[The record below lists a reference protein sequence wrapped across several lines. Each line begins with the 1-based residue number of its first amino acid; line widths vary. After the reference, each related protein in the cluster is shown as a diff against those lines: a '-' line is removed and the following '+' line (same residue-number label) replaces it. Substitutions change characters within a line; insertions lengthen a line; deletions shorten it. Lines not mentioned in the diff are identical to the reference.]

1 MEVNSIGKTLKKAL
15 PPTILSMV
23 LLLVNLKFFGLS
35 NIIIAIYMTLTFIRM
50 RTYLIIENNIF
61 KPLFI
66 QLAIGV
72 LASVASMG
80 GLLEVLINF
89 FGIIILVYL
98 LTDEYNPDSYFP
110 YLMAFVLLQMFP
122 VKFDQISNRLLGIFV
137 SYIIVYLALMI
148 VSPKGEDNKIQEL
161 IKSGFENIHSQ
172 FKNLYYDDID
182 KVKSEQIELFDIC
195 RELNR
200 FVYSGG
206 RRKYYQ
212 IMIAFQHIN
221 NIIHDLKSSKE
232 IIEENKKE
240 FKRFYKLFKYLENNF
255 KDYKLCA
262 ERLEEFEKEFKF
274 HNKNLTFYT
283 SLVLRYLSESI
294 EHLNY
299 HRFNLR
305 KFLNFKNNKDYFQVY
320 SKYNLKLNEFKL
332 RFAIRMSVIVTL
344 AFFVIRRFSL
354 PKGYWLPMTVFILA
368 LPFYEDSKARVY
380 ARFRG
385 TILGVIVAFL
395 LFSVFKGQ
403 EMHFV
408 IILVTTFFMY
418 AFKDYATMSIYV
430 TCYALAI
437 TTISMSDGEAVILRL
452 LYTGIAA
459 IVVLFANK
467 FILPNKNHV
476 ELINMVKKLIDLDK
490 VMITKVREALEKD
503 FDEMELR
510 RIIYSS
516 YLISGRIHMHTNPS
530 DKKEDKE
537 IKKFMLSNSEFTT
550 SIINYAV
557 ILSNSNKG
565 ALDYEYINEGISL
578 IEEKL
583 RSFTE
588 EFFYKSNYIGS
599 FCKNI
604 QLINREDNYKN
615 YCLIK
620 CVDRVYN
627 LEKNLNI
634 LKRTIIN

>member
-305 KFLNFKNNKDYFQVY
+305 KFLNFKNNKDYFQVH

-490 VMITKVREALEKD
+490 VMITKAREALEKD

>member
-1 MEVNSIGKTLKKAL
+1 
-15 PPTILSMV
+15 MV

-490 VMITKVREALEKD
+490 VMITKAREALEKD

-516 YLISGRIHMHTNPS
+516 YLISGRIQMHTNPS

>member
-1 MEVNSIGKTLKKAL
+1 MELNSIRKTLKKAL

-35 NIIIAIYMTLTFIRM
+35 NIIIATYMTLTFIRM
-50 RTYLIIENNIF
+50 RTYLIIENNIL

-66 QLAIGV
+66 QLAIGG

-80 GLLEVLINF
+80 GFLEVLINF

-122 VKFDQISNRLLGIFV
+122 VKFDQISNRLLGIFI

-200 FVYSGG
+200 FVYSGR

-221 NIIHDLKSSKE
+221 NLIHDLKSSKE

-255 KDYKLCA
+255 NDYKLCA
-262 ERLEEFEKEFKF
+262 EKLDIFEKEFKF

-320 SKYNLKLNEFKL
+320 SKYNFKLNEFKL

-344 AFFVIRRFSL
+344 SFFVIRIFSL

-476 ELINMVKKLIDLDK
+476 ELINMVKKLIELDK

-516 YLISGRIHMHTNPS
+516 YLISGRIQMHINTS
-530 DKKEDKE
+530 DEKENKD

-550 SIINYAV
+550 AIINYAV
-557 ILSNSNKG
+557 VLSNLNKG
-565 ALDYEYINEGISL
+565 ALDYEYINEGINL

-583 RSFTE
+583 MSFKE
-588 EFFYKSNYIGS
+588 KFFYKSKCIGS
-599 FCKNI
+599 SCKNI
-604 QLINREDNYKN
+604 QLIDHEDNYKN

-627 LEKNLNI
+627 LEKNLNT

>member
-490 VMITKVREALEKD
+490 VMITKAREALEKD

-516 YLISGRIHMHTNPS
+516 YLISGRIQMHTNPS

-588 EFFYKSNYIGS
+588 EFFYKSNYIRS

>member
-490 VMITKVREALEKD
+490 VMITKAREALEKD

>member
-35 NIIIAIYMTLTFIRM
+35 NIIIATYMTLTFIRM

-137 SYIIVYLALMI
+137 SYIIVYLALRI

-255 KDYKLCA
+255 NDYKLCA
-262 ERLEEFEKEFKF
+262 ERLEEFEKEFRF

-490 VMITKVREALEKD
+490 VMITKAREALEKD

-516 YLISGRIHMHTNPS
+516 YLISGRIQMHTNPS

-583 RSFTE
+583 RSFKE
-588 EFFYKSNYIGS
+588 EFFYNPNYIGS

-604 QLINREDNYKN
+604 QLINHEDNYKN

-634 LKRTIIN
+634 LKRTMTN

>member
-490 VMITKVREALEKD
+490 VMITKAREALEKD

-516 YLISGRIHMHTNPS
+516 YLISGRIQMHTNPS

-583 RSFTE
+583 RSFKE
-588 EFFYKSNYIGS
+588 EFFYNPNYIGS

-604 QLINREDNYKN
+604 QLINHEDNYKN

-634 LKRTIIN
+634 LKRTMTN

>member
-490 VMITKVREALEKD
+490 VMITKAREALEKD

-620 CVDRVYN
+620 CVDRDYN

>member
-1 MEVNSIGKTLKKAL
+1 
-15 PPTILSMV
+15 
-23 LLLVNLKFFGLS
+23 
-35 NIIIAIYMTLTFIRM
+35 
-50 RTYLIIENNIF
+50 
-61 KPLFI
+61 
-66 QLAIGV
+66 
-72 LASVASMG
+72 
-80 GLLEVLINF
+80 
-89 FGIIILVYL
+89 
-98 LTDEYNPDSYFP
+98 
-110 YLMAFVLLQMFP
+110 
-122 VKFDQISNRLLGIFV
+122 
-137 SYIIVYLALMI
+137 
-148 VSPKGEDNKIQEL
+148 
-161 IKSGFENIHSQ
+161 
-172 FKNLYYDDID
+172 
-182 KVKSEQIELFDIC
+182 
-195 RELNR
+195 
-200 FVYSGG
+200 
-206 RRKYYQ
+206 
-212 IMIAFQHIN
+212 
-221 NIIHDLKSSKE
+221 
-232 IIEENKKE
+232 
-240 FKRFYKLFKYLENNF
+240 
-255 KDYKLCA
+255 
-262 ERLEEFEKEFKF
+262 
-274 HNKNLTFYT
+274 
-283 SLVLRYLSESI
+283 
-294 EHLNY
+294 
-299 HRFNLR
+299 
-305 KFLNFKNNKDYFQVY
+305 
-320 SKYNLKLNEFKL
+320 
-332 RFAIRMSVIVTL
+332 MSVIVTL

-476 ELINMVKKLIDLDK
+476 ELINMVKRLIDLDK

-516 YLISGRIHMHTNPS
+516 YLISGRIQMHTNPS
-530 DKKEDKE
+530 DEKEDKE

-557 ILSNSNKG
+557 VLSNSNKG
-565 ALDYEYINEGISL
+565 ALDYEYIKEGISL

-583 RSFTE
+583 MNFKE
-588 EFFYKSNYIGS
+588 EFFYNPQYIGS
-599 FCKNI
+599 YCKNI
-604 QLINREDNYKN
+604 QLIDHEDNYKN

-627 LEKNLNI
+627 LEKNLNA

>member
-137 SYIIVYLALMI
+137 SYIIVYLALII

-418 AFKDYATMSIYV
+418 AFKDYATMSIYL

-490 VMITKVREALEKD
+490 VMITKAREALEKD

-516 YLISGRIHMHTNPS
+516 YLISGRIQMHTNPS

>member
-232 IIEENKKE
+232 IIE
-240 FKRFYKLFKYLENNF
+240 
-255 KDYKLCA
+255 
-262 ERLEEFEKEFKF
+262 
-274 HNKNLTFYT
+274 
-283 SLVLRYLSESI
+283 
-294 EHLNY
+294 
-299 HRFNLR
+299 
-305 KFLNFKNNKDYFQVY
+305 
-320 SKYNLKLNEFKL
+320 
-332 RFAIRMSVIVTL
+332 
-344 AFFVIRRFSL
+344 
-354 PKGYWLPMTVFILA
+354 
-368 LPFYEDSKARVY
+368 
-380 ARFRG
+380 
-385 TILGVIVAFL
+385 
-395 LFSVFKGQ
+395 
-403 EMHFV
+403 
-408 IILVTTFFMY
+408 
-418 AFKDYATMSIYV
+418 
-430 TCYALAI
+430 
-437 TTISMSDGEAVILRL
+437 
-452 LYTGIAA
+452 
-459 IVVLFANK
+459 
-467 FILPNKNHV
+467 
-476 ELINMVKKLIDLDK
+476 
-490 VMITKVREALEKD
+490 
-503 FDEMELR
+503 
-510 RIIYSS
+510 
-516 YLISGRIHMHTNPS
+516 
-530 DKKEDKE
+530 
-537 IKKFMLSNSEFTT
+537 
-550 SIINYAV
+550 
-557 ILSNSNKG
+557 
-565 ALDYEYINEGISL
+565 
-578 IEEKL
+578 
-583 RSFTE
+583 
-588 EFFYKSNYIGS
+588 
-599 FCKNI
+599 
-604 QLINREDNYKN
+604 
-615 YCLIK
+615 
-620 CVDRVYN
+620 
-627 LEKNLNI
+627 
-634 LKRTIIN
+634 

>member
-490 VMITKVREALEKD
+490 VMITKAREALEKD

-516 YLISGRIHMHTNPS
+516 YLISGRIQMHTNPS

-588 EFFYKSNYIGS
+588 EFFYKSNYLS
-599 FCKNI
+599 
-604 QLINREDNYKN
+604 LIH
-615 YCLIK
+615 I
-620 CVDRVYN
+620 
-627 LEKNLNI
+627 
-634 LKRTIIN
+634 

>member
-1 MEVNSIGKTLKKAL
+1 MEVNSIRKTLKKAL

-35 NIIIAIYMTLTFIRM
+35 NIIIATYMTLTFIRM

-80 GLLEVLINF
+80 GFLEVLINF

-137 SYIIVYLALMI
+137 SYIIVYLALRI

-221 NIIHDLKSSKE
+221 NLIHDLKSSKE

-262 ERLEEFEKEFKF
+262 ERLEEFEKEFRF

-344 AFFVIRRFSL
+344 AFFIIRRFSL

-490 VMITKVREALEKD
+490 VMITKAREALEKD

-516 YLISGRIHMHTNPS
+516 YLISGRIQMHTNPS

-583 RSFTE
+583 RSFKE

-604 QLINREDNYKN
+604 QLINHEDNYKN

-634 LKRTIIN
+634 LKRTMTN

>member
-490 VMITKVREALEKD
+490 VMITKAREALEKD

-634 LKRTIIN
+634 LKRTRIN

>member
-320 SKYNLKLNEFKL
+320 IKYNLKLNEFKL

-490 VMITKVREALEKD
+490 VMITKAREALEKD

-516 YLISGRIHMHTNPS
+516 YLISGRIQMHTNPS

-557 ILSNSNKG
+557 ILSNSNKE